1 MSTTLFFLIIIS
13 FMFLFSQFQLL
24 GLGVLGVG
32 IWLLVTE
39 YSAREVSVLVGS
51 NFFEI
56 GTYMLIAGGGTIA
69 LMAFCGCC
77 GTMREDKCVLAFVSI
92 LQTCAF
98 LIDVRACL
106 QKASSVTI

>member
-1 MSTTLFFLIIIS
+1 MQLLDELMLLNLKDPDFLAFS
-13 FMFLFSQFQLL
+13 YQYLYFTVAFLFQLL

-77 GTMREDKCVLAFVSI
+77 GTMREDRCVLAFVST
-92 LQTCAF
+92 LEFC
-98 LIDVRACL
+98 
-106 QKASSVTI
+106 

>member
-1 MSTTLFFLIIIS
+1 MP
-13 FMFLFSQFQLL
+13 FLFLFQLL

-56 GTYMLIAGGGTIA
+56 GTYLLIAGGGTIA

-77 GTMREDKCVLAFVSI
+77 GTMREDRCVLAFVSI
-92 LQTCAF
+92 RVLVIEYLKLYSTTPTPPHLYHQ
-98 LIDVRACL
+98 
-106 QKASSVTI
+106 